1 MQKEIGISQE
11 DLNNEMKKRDREEYY
26 EDKLL
31 ELKMKSFLEDYLI
44 NHELSNYKQE
54 LDELIKEK
62 DSLLNEKDILLKKIS
77 EIEEENNNYEDTLN
91 DLDNQ
96 ISKVEEDSKNLD
108 SLIITQQELSNNLN
122 IEDNLV
128 NHIIKTFDNSF
139 KKQIYDI
146 CSKNVREALNNNNSN
161 KKTELKSHK
170 KNKKE
175 NNFMVVSGEREEF
188 VSKGESNESNETE
201 ENNKNE
207 NKINNNLNN
216 NPMMGGFNGQYM
228 MYPYYFMQTGKNN
241 MNMTMP
247 NMTNIPSNMK
257 GNPFFYFPFP
267 MPNMQQNNITKKK

>member
-1 MQKEIGISQE
+1 MKEEEGISQE
-11 DLNNEMKKRDREEYY
+11 DLNNEMKKREREEYY

-44 NHELSNYKQE
+44 NHELSKYKQE
-54 LDELIKEK
+54 LDELTKEK
-62 DSLLNEKDILLKKIS
+62 DSLLNEKNILLKKIS

-96 ISKVEEDSKNLD
+96 ISKVEDDSKNLD
-108 SLIITQQELSNNLN
+108 SLIITQQELSKNFSV
-122 IEDNLV
+122 EDNLV
-128 NHIIKTFDNSF
+128 NHIIKTFDDSF

-146 CSKNVREALNNNNSN
+146 CSKNVREALNNNNGN
-161 KKTELKSHK
+161 KKTELKSQK
-170 KNKKE
+170 KNKKD

-188 VSKGESNESNETE
+188 VSKGESNEQNETE

-207 NKINNNLNN
+207 SKVNN

-228 MYPYYFMQTGKNN
+228 MHPYYFMQPGMNN

-247 NMTNIPSNMK
+247 NMANYPPNMK
-257 GNPFFYFPFP
+257 GNLFFYFPFP
-267 MPNMQQNNITKKK
+267 MPNMQQNNINKKK